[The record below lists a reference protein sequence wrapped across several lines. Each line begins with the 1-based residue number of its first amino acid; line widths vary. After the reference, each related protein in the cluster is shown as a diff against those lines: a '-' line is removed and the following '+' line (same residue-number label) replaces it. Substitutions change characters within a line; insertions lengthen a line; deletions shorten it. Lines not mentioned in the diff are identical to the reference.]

1 MGRFHRILQIARKEF
16 LELYRNAGVVAFIL
30 AIPIV
35 EMAVL
40 GYATA
45 GHITNLPAAICDS
58 DNSAASRSLAQ
69 AIHHSQG
76 FDVIEMVGDTAEA
89 ERQLEA
95 GRISVVFLV
104 PRGFER
110 ALDDSHSDAVV
121 SIIVDGS
128 NTAVAGYASAYAE
141 GVIAQYSV
149 PTLQMIGG
157 PPVNFESRI
166 WYNEQLR
173 RENFYIPG
181 LLGTMLS
188 LVVLA
193 ITAISIVRERERGT
207 LEQLMVAPV
216 GSFELIVGKL
226 VPSIVIAY
234 SELAIMLTIAT
245 LLFKV
250 PIRGSLLLYAGLMF
264 IYLLAEMGIGILIS
278 TLASSQAQALPTIFL
293 WVTTCGILAGF
304 ITPVETMPPMAQWA
318 AALVPLRYFTTI
330 SRDLFAKAAGF
341 LELRH
346 HLYPLIGMAA
356 ASFAAS
362 GLLLRRR
369 SA

>member
-1 MGRFHRILQIARKEF
+1 MSRVYRILQIARKEF

-35 EMAVL
+35 EMTVL
-40 GYATA
+40 GYTTA
-45 GHITNLPAAICDS
+45 GYVSNLPVAIFDS
-58 DNSAASRSLAQ
+58 DHSAASRSLAQ
-69 AIHHSQG
+69 AIHHSHG
-76 FDVIEMVGDTAEA
+76 FDVVGVVGDMAEA
-89 ERQLEA
+89 ELQIEE
-95 GRISVVFLV
+95 GSVSVVFIV

-110 ALDDSHSDAVV
+110 ALDDPLSDAVV

-128 NTAVAGYASAYAE
+128 NTAVAGYASAFAE
-141 GVIAQYSV
+141 GVIAQYSLPDQYV
-149 PTLQMIGG
+149 VEGL
-157 PPVNFESRI
+157 PVSFESRI
-166 WYNEQLR
+166 WFNEQLR

-193 ITAISIVRERERGT
+193 ITAISVVRERERGT
-207 LEQLMVAPV
+207 LEQLMVSPI
-216 GSFELIVGKL
+216 GSLELIVGKL

-245 LLFKV
+245 QLFKV
-250 PIRGSLLLYAGLMF
+250 PIRGSLFLYIGLMF
-264 IYLLAEMGIGILIS
+264 VYLLAEMGIGILIS
-278 TLASSQAQALPTIFL
+278 TLARSQAQALPTIFL

-318 AALVPLRYFTTI
+318 SALVPLRYFTTI

-346 HLYPLIGMAA
+346 QLYPLVGMAV
-356 ASFAAS
+356 ASFTAS
-362 GLLLRRR
+362 GFLLKRR